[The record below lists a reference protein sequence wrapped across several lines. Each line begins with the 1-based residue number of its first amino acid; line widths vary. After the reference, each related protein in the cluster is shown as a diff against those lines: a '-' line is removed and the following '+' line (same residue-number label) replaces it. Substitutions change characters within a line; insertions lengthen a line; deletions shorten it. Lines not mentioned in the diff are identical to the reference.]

1 MRWHTFEEIEMGEVV
16 DRGKVGKEVRMA
28 AVEASELQ
36 LHVAAL
42 GKSTVVGQWEGQR
55 MRGGD
60 RTIVGGGGGGEWT
73 SRGGGERVACDLL
86 GGLILGPSRS
96 LLGW

>member
-1 MRWHTFEEIEMGEVV
+1 M
-16 DRGKVGKEVRMA
+16 RMA
-28 AVEASELQ
+28 ELEASELQ
-36 LHVAAL
+36 LRMAAQR
-42 GKSTVVGQWEGQR
+42 KSTVVGQWEEQR
-55 MRGGD
+55 IRGGD

-86 GGLILGPSRS
+86 GGLILGPPRS